1 MENGGFLS
9 RPQCVNTLNS
19 LLLTLIQFGDWW
31 KKTEQFVVVQ
41 ENILFTTI
49 LPQLNEHVEN
59 DV

>member
-1 MENGGFLS
+1 MAAFCLG
-9 RPQCVNTLNS
+9 LNVLTRWTHCCS
-19 LLLTLIQFGDWW
+19 LWYSLATGE

-59 DV
+59 DA